1 MLCFP
6 ISPCTETI
14 DSIVRE
20 GVKNEKDKEKRQD
33 IELPGIE
40 LFIEVENADRKLTN
54 EWQSCKKYS
63 NSFVVTIA
71 KRDGKTF

>member
-33 IELPGIE
+33 IQLPGIE

-54 EWQSCKKYS
+54 EWQLQK
-63 NSFVVTIA
+63 V
-71 KRDGKTF
+71 